1 MEERL
6 RRAWKSANL
15 EKVAKLARETCHGT
29 LKLCLRHIV
38 DSYLGSIL
46 DGINKIAEKV
56 IPIAKQNKPAH
67 SFWD

>member
-6 RRAWKSANL
+6 RRAWKSANP
-15 EKVAKLARETCHGT
+15 EKVAKLARETCPSI
-29 LKLCLRHIV
+29 LKLCLREAV
-38 DSYLGSIL
+38 DSYLGFIL
-46 DGINKIAEKV
+46 DGINEIAEKA